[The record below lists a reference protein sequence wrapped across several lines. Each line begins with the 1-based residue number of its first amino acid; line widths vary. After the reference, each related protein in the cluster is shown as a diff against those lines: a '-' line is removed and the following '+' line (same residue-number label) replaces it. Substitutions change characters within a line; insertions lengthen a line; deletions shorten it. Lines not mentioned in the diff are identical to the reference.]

1 MRYGILLLG
10 ALAIPAGAV
19 AQEVERDIP
28 KRYEVPR
35 GMVLDVD
42 AGEWKN
48 PTPETAFAAFQEDP
62 LVGEYAV
69 IAVLRQTFEPWSR
82 EELDAFAD
90 VLVQSARDGSPLM
103 AVRSFTA
110 LGHSAAV
117 YDGMQDT
124 PYAGA
129 TDAFIKLFE
138 SSEDR
143 ASMENMEGRHA
154 LFGVYHSGEAGV
166 EYVEALMESSPEP
179 PPCQHSMMARDE
191 NGRVIREV
199 DGTTVWTIPENP
211 CPNETVWCLAAEL
224 VIDKGGPAT
233 FLRDHPKFEL
243 WQERC
248 PYRYA
253 RF

>member
-1 MRYGILLLG
+1 MKRFILLLG
-10 ALAIPAGAV
+10 ALAIPAGAT
-19 AQEVERDIP
+19 AQETRRDIP
-28 KRYEVPR
+28 RSYEVPR

-48 PTPETAFAAFQEDP
+48 PTPATAFAAFQEDP

-103 AVRSFTA
+103 AVRSFMA

-138 SSEDR
+138 SYEDR
-143 ASMENMEGRHA
+143 ASDGAHEA
-154 LFGVYHSGEAGV
+154 LGGIYHSGETGV

-224 VIDKGGPAT
+224 ILDKGGPAT

-248 PYRYA
+248 PYRYV
-253 RF
+253 RI

>member
-10 ALAIPAGAV
+10 ALAIPAGAT
-19 AQEVERDIP
+19 AQETRRDIP
-28 KRYEVPR
+28 KSHEIPL
-35 GMVLDVD
+35 GMVLDVE

-62 LVGEYAV
+62 LEGEYAV
-69 IAVLRQTFEPWSR
+69 IAVLRQQFEPWPR
-82 EELDAFAD
+82 ERLDAFAD
-90 VLVQSARDGSPLM
+90 VLLQYARDGSES
-103 AVRSFTA
+103 AYSA
-110 LGHSAAV
+110 LLLSSSS
-117 YDGMQDT
+117 YEGMTDT

-154 LFGVYHSGEAGV
+154 LFGIYHSGEAGV

-191 NGRVIREV
+191 DGRVIWNP
-199 DGTTVWTIPENP
+199 DGTAVWTIPENP

-224 VIDKGGPAT
+224 IIDKGGPAT

-243 WQERC
+243 WRERC